1 MSRWVVRRLLASLV
15 TLFGI
20 TTITFLLARVVPS
33 DPAVVYIGPLA
44 RPAEIAR
51 VTKQLGLDR
60 PLYVQ
65 YVTYLQGLLK
75 GDWGRSLA
83 TKEPVLGGIA
93 TRLPATLELIFVA
106 MADRPRRSG
115 SRSGSS
121 PPAARAGPPTRASGS
136 GRSSASRC
144 PCSGS
149 GCCSRCSMAQ
159 WLHLLP
165 ATSRIS
171 LETSVLHPIPKV
183 TGFYLVRLARDRR
196 LVRLPRRRRAHHPA
210 RDHARGLS
218 GRPDH
223 ADDAGSML
231 DVLGQDYIRTARTFG
246 LGERLVLWRLALRN
260 AMPTTL
266 TVSGLSLA
274 YLITGSFF
282 VEIVFDWPGIG
293 QYATNALLNV
303 DYPAIMGITLLGAF
317 AFLTI
322 NFVVDLDPG
331 EARPADQA
339 AMSVTLD
346 SPEQL
351 PPAYRSTGG
360 DVEPRLPACS
370 GGERAAQVGG
380 VDHRAPGL
388 RRAGR
393 ADPRSLSGAGARS
406 RRRPG
411 ARPRAELAAPVR
423 HRPSRPGHPQP
434 RHLRRP
440 PGARR
445 LPRRRRCSRC

>member
-1 MSRWVVRRLLASLV
+1 VSRWVARRLLASLI

-51 VTKQLGLDR
+51 VTKELGLDR
-60 PLYVQ
+60 PIYVQ
-65 YVTYLQGLLK
+65 YVTYLQNLVH

-106 MADRPRRSG
+106 MALALAVGIPLGILAAHRKGRVSDAGVRVG
-115 SRSGSS
+115 SVVGISMPVFWLGLLLQVL
-121 PPAARAGPPTRASGS
+121 
-136 GRSSASRC
+136 
-144 PCSGS
+144 
-149 GCCSRCSMAQ
+149 MAQ

-171 LETSVLHPIPKV
+171 LETSVLHPIPKI
-183 TGFYLVRLARDRR
+183 TGFYLVDSVLGGDWSGFHDSATHIILPAITLAAYPAALITRMT
-196 LVRLPRRRRAHHPA
+196 RAA
-210 RDHARGLS
+210 
-218 GRPDH
+218 
-223 ADDAGSML
+223 ML

-293 QYATNALLNV
+293 QYATDALLNV

-322 NFVVDLDPG
+322 NFVVDLI
-331 EARPADQA
+331 QA
-339 AMSVTLD
+339 KL
-346 SPEQL
+346 
-351 PPAYRSTGG
+351 
-360 DVEPRLPACS
+360 
-370 GGERAAQVGG
+370 
-380 VDHRAPGL
+380 
-388 RRAGR
+388 
-393 ADPRSLSGAGARS
+393 DPRI
-406 RRRPG
+406 
-411 ARPRAELAAPVR
+411 
-423 HRPSRPGHPQP
+423 
-434 RHLRRP
+434 
-440 PGARR
+440 R
-445 LPRRRRCSRC
+445 LQ

>member
-1 MSRWVVRRLLASLV
+1 MSRWVVRRLLASLL

-60 PLYVQ
+60 PLYSQ
-65 YVTYLQGLLK
+65 YVTYLQGLAE

-106 MADRPRRSG
+106 MAIALAVGIPLG
-115 SRSGSS
+115 IL
-121 PPAARAGPPTRASGS
+121 A
-136 GRSSASRC
+136 ASRKGGAYDAGVRV
-144 PCSGS
+144 GS
-149 GCCSRCSMAQ
+149 VVGISMPVFWLGLLLQVLMAQ
-159 WLHLLP
+159 WLQILP

-171 LETSVLHPIPKV
+171 LETSVLHPIPKI
-183 TGFYLVRLARDRR
+183 TGFYLFDSLVTGDWSGFRDASTHIILPAITLAAYPAALITRMT
-196 LVRLPRRRRAHHPA
+196 RAA
-210 RDHARGLS
+210 
-218 GRPDH
+218 
-223 ADDAGSML
+223 ML

-293 QYATNALLNV
+293 QYATDALLNV

-322 NFVVDLDPG
+322 NFVVDLF
-331 EARPADQA
+331 QA
-339 AMSVTLD
+339 KL
-346 SPEQL
+346 
-351 PPAYRSTGG
+351 
-360 DVEPRLPACS
+360 
-370 GGERAAQVGG
+370 
-380 VDHRAPGL
+380 
-388 RRAGR
+388 
-393 ADPRSLSGAGARS
+393 DPRI
-406 RRRPG
+406 
-411 ARPRAELAAPVR
+411 
-423 HRPSRPGHPQP
+423 
-434 RHLRRP
+434 
-440 PGARR
+440 R
-445 LPRRRRCSRC
+445 LQ